1 MLVVPG
7 RRGTTMGLIGG
18 GRGMFSAGY
27 GVWYW
32 IRRKRVGAWVVS
44 SNDFLL
50 ECAIYVLRWVNN
62 NNPGIKFEGE
72 REKKKETLREKDSN
86 SLFLCLLINF
96 QFYNRFC
103 FSSPFRIF
111 REESIN
117 KLLFE
122 KTCYRA
128 FASECESM

>member
-1 MLVVPG
+1 
-7 RRGTTMGLIGG
+7 MGCGIGFEG
-18 GRGMFSAGY
+18 KGSELGSFRATISD
-27 GVWYW
+27 
-32 IRRKRVGAWVVS
+32 
-44 SNDFLL
+44 DFLL
-50 ECAIYVLRWVNN
+50 ECAIYVLLWVNN

-117 KLLFE
+117 ELLFE